1 MDQAYMRNM
10 ERRSKFEREREG
22 NLKNIAFETV
32 EKCGT

>member
-10 ERRSKFEREREG
+10 ERSKFEREREG